1 MLLKLAIRPR
11 CYTLSKVWIYQGKL
25 PPSQCLPQGPHKF
38 REQYIQVA
46 LQWNLL
52 DTLKRIKETNHIKTR
67 NTCIAKPREARGGAH
82 KGWEDRR
89 EMK

>member
-1 MLLKLAIRPR
+1 M
-11 CYTLSKVWIYQGKL
+11 VGD
-25 PPSQCLPQGPHKF
+25 
-38 REQYIQVA
+38 IQVA

-67 NTCIAKPREARGGAH
+67 NTCIAEPRGGGGAH

-89 EMK
+89 EIK